1 MIRNAWALL
10 CRVSLSDI
18 DRGAYPLEIQY
29 KKDGLYKIKIVHGSG
44 SRKKGNASFVH
55 GQFFVYEAR
64 RLESSLDLFDCVSLD
79 NVADLYIV
87 VSLDVET
94 AVHTRVN
101 LLDVVLESLE

>member
-29 KKDGLYKIKIVHGSG
+29 KKDGLYKIKIVHGR
-44 SRKKGNASFVH
+44 RKHFPFFCFLSH

-79 NVADLYIV
+79 NVADLDVIV
-87 VSLDVET
+87 ALDVQT
-94 AVHTRVN
+94 AVHSHVH
-101 LLDVVLESLE
+101 LLDIVLESLE